1 MPTLAA
7 AEGLS
12 TTFQRGNRQPHQW
25 LATTFRELFKAYP
38 QVADPS
44 QFLRLNGSS
53 GVWTERETSL
63 AHSSG
68 TGRKRRQTAQT
79 VHNEA
84 MCLLA
89 LGWMHHPRWRL
100 VMTGN
105 RDEFH
110 ARPTAALAPWQD
122 ETSVIGGRDLR
133 SGGGWAGVGAGGRMA
148 VVTNVRDPLA
158 AQTGP
163 SRGALVADFL
173 RGRDPAAVHIDRLA
187 TVAGAYAPFNLL
199 LADGHSLEFL
209 GNHPAERQ
217 RLGPGV
223 HGMSNGALDAP
234 WPKTRRLM
242 AALEAWF
249 EAGDED
255 LTPLWAA
262 LADEHRPADSDLPD
276 TGIGLERERWLSP
289 AFIRGDDYGTRA
301 STVLLI
307 DAEGHGQIHERR
319 FGPQGV
325 ALGQSQVDF

>member
-1 MPTLAA
+1 
-7 AEGLS
+7 
-12 TTFQRGNRQPHQW
+12 
-25 LATTFRELFKAYP
+25 
-38 QVADPS
+38 
-44 QFLRLNGSS
+44 
-53 GVWTERETSL
+53 
-63 AHSSG
+63 
-68 TGRKRRQTAQT
+68 
-79 VHNEA
+79 

-110 ARPTAALAPWQD
+110 ARPTAALARWQD

-187 TVAGAYAPFNLL
+187 AVAGAYAPFNLL
-199 LADGHSLEFL
+199 LADSDSLEYL

-234 WPKTRRLM
+234 WPKTQRLM
-242 AALEAWF
+242 AALTAWL
-249 EAGDED
+249 EQDGVRSPSQSERD
-255 LTPLWAA
+255 LTPLWNA

-307 DAEGHGQIHERR
+307 DGNGHGQIHERR

-325 ALGQSQVDF
+325 FVAGSRIDF

>member
-1 MPTLAA
+1 
-7 AEGLS
+7 
-12 TTFQRGNRQPHQW
+12 
-25 LATTFRELFKAYP
+25 
-38 QVADPS
+38 
-44 QFLRLNGSS
+44 
-53 GVWTERETSL
+53 
-63 AHSSG
+63 
-68 TGRKRRQTAQT
+68 
-79 VHNEA
+79 

-89 LGWMHHPRWRL
+89 LGWLHHPRWRL

-122 ETSVIGGRDLR
+122 EPSIIGGRDLR
-133 SGGGWAGVGAGGRMA
+133 SGGGWAGVGGAGRMA

-158 AQTGP
+158 AQAGP

-173 RGRDPAAVHIDRLA
+173 RGRDPAAVHMDRLA
-187 TVAGAYAPFNLL
+187 GIAAAYAPFNLL
-199 LADGHSLEFL
+199 LADSDSLEYL

-217 RLGPGV
+217 TLGPGV

-242 AALEAWF
+242 DALDTWLQ
-249 EAGDED
+249 ED
-255 LTPLWAA
+255 GVGSLSQGERALTPLWAA
-262 LADEHRPADSDLPD
+262 LADEHRPADSELPD

-307 DAEGHGQIHERR
+307 DAAGHGQMHERR
-319 FGPQGV
+319 FGAQGV
-325 ALGQSQVDF
+325 FLGESNVAF

>member
-1 MPTLAA
+1 
-7 AEGLS
+7 
-12 TTFQRGNRQPHQW
+12 
-25 LATTFRELFKAYP
+25 
-38 QVADPS
+38 
-44 QFLRLNGSS
+44 
-53 GVWTERETSL
+53 
-63 AHSSG
+63 
-68 TGRKRRQTAQT
+68 
-79 VHNEA
+79 

-199 LADGHSLEFL
+199 LADSDSLEFL

-307 DAEGHGQIHERR
+307 DADGHGEIHERR
-319 FGPQGV
+319 FGPQG
-325 ALGQSQVDF
+325 AANGQSHVIF

>member
-1 MPTLAA
+1 
-7 AEGLS
+7 
-12 TTFQRGNRQPHQW
+12 
-25 LATTFRELFKAYP
+25 
-38 QVADPS
+38 
-44 QFLRLNGSS
+44 
-53 GVWTERETSL
+53 
-63 AHSSG
+63 
-68 TGRKRRQTAQT
+68 
-79 VHNEA
+79 

-89 LGWMHHPRWRL
+89 LGWLRHPRWRL
-100 VMTGN
+100 VMAGN

-110 ARPTAALAPWQD
+110 ARPTAALAPWKD

-133 SGGGWAGVGAGGRMA
+133 SGGGWAGVGAAGRMA

-173 RGRDPAAVHIDRLA
+173 RGRDPAGEHIERLA
-187 TVAGAYAPFNLL
+187 RVAAAYAPFNLL
-199 LADGHSLEFL
+199 LADGDSLEYL

-217 RLGPGV
+217 TLAAGV

-242 AALEAWF
+242 AALADWLQ
-249 EAGDED
+249 AGHDD
-255 LTPLWAA
+255 LAPLWAA
-262 LADEHRPADSDLPD
+262 LADEHRPLDSDLPD

-307 DAEGHGQIHERR
+307 DAHGQGEIQERR

-325 ALGQSQVDF
+325 FAGEDRVVF

>member
-1 MPTLAA
+1 M
-7 AEGLS
+7 
-12 TTFQRGNRQPHQW
+12 
-25 LATTFRELFKAYP
+25 
-38 QVADPS
+38 
-44 QFLRLNGSS
+44 
-53 GVWTERETSL
+53 WTERETSL

-68 TGRKRRQTAQT
+68 TGRKRHQTAQT

>member
-1 MPTLAA
+1 
-7 AEGLS
+7 
-12 TTFQRGNRQPHQW
+12 
-25 LATTFRELFKAYP
+25 
-38 QVADPS
+38 
-44 QFLRLNGSS
+44 
-53 GVWTERETSL
+53 
-63 AHSSG
+63 
-68 TGRKRRQTAQT
+68 
-79 VHNEA
+79 

-133 SGGGWAGVGAGGRMA
+133 SGGGWAGVGASGRMA

-199 LADGHSLEFL
+199 LADATAWV
-209 GNHPAERQ
+209 PRQ
-217 RLGPGV
+217 PSRRTADLGPGV

-242 AALEAWF
+242 AALEAWLQDVRS
-249 EAGDED
+249 AGE
-255 LTPLWAA
+255 
-262 LADEHRPADSDLPD
+262 
-276 TGIGLERERWLSP
+276 GI
-289 AFIRGDDYGTRA
+289 
-301 STVLLI
+301 
-307 DAEGHGQIHERR
+307 
-319 FGPQGV
+319 
-325 ALGQSQVDF
+325 

>member
-1 MPTLAA
+1 
-7 AEGLS
+7 
-12 TTFQRGNRQPHQW
+12 
-25 LATTFRELFKAYP
+25 
-38 QVADPS
+38 
-44 QFLRLNGSS
+44 
-53 GVWTERETSL
+53 
-63 AHSSG
+63 
-68 TGRKRRQTAQT
+68 
-79 VHNEA
+79 

-242 AALEAWF
+242 AALEAWL

-262 LADEHRPADSDLPD
+262 LADEHRPADGDLPD

-307 DAEGHGQIHERR
+307 DTEGHGQIHERR

>member
-1 MPTLAA
+1 M
-7 AEGLS
+7 
-12 TTFQRGNRQPHQW
+12 
-25 LATTFRELFKAYP
+25 
-38 QVADPS
+38 
-44 QFLRLNGSS
+44 
-53 GVWTERETSL
+53 WTERETSL

-199 LADGHSLEFL
+199 LADGDSLEYL

-307 DAEGHGQIHERR
+307 DADGHGEIHERR
-319 FGPQGV
+319 FGPQG
-325 ALGQSQVDF
+325 APSGQSHVIF

>member
-1 MPTLAA
+1 M
-7 AEGLS
+7 
-12 TTFQRGNRQPHQW
+12 
-25 LATTFRELFKAYP
+25 
-38 QVADPS
+38 
-44 QFLRLNGSS
+44 
-53 GVWTERETSL
+53 
-63 AHSSG
+63 
-68 TGRKRRQTAQT
+68 
-79 VHNEA
+79 HNEA

-133 SGGGWAGVGAGGRMA
+133 SGGGWAAVGAGGRMA

-199 LADGHSLEFL
+199 LADGDSLEYL

-217 RLGPGV
+217 ILGPGV

-242 AALEAWF
+242 DALSAWLQ
-249 EAGDED
+249 AGDED
-255 LTPLWAA
+255 LAPLWKA

-307 DAEGHGQIHERR
+307 DAGGHGEIHERR
-319 FGPQGV
+319 FGPQG
-325 ALGQSQVDF
+325 AANGQSHVIF

>member
-1 MPTLAA
+1 MI
-7 AEGLS
+7 
-12 TTFQRGNRQPHQW
+12 
-25 LATTFRELFKAYP
+25 
-38 QVADPS
+38 
-44 QFLRLNGSS
+44 
-53 GVWTERETSL
+53 
-63 AHSSG
+63 
-68 TGRKRRQTAQT
+68 
-79 VHNEA
+79 
-84 MCLLA
+84 
-89 LGWMHHPRWRL
+89 
-100 VMTGN
+100 GN

-158 AQTGP
+158 AQAGP

-173 RGRDPAAVHIDRLA
+173 RGRDPAAMHMDRLA
-187 TVAGAYAPFNLL
+187 GVAAAYAPFNLL
-199 LADGHSLEFL
+199 LADHDSVEFL

-217 RLGPGV
+217 TLGPGV

-242 AALEAWF
+242 DALSAWL
-249 EAGDED
+249 EQGEVGSLSQRARGLPPD
-255 LTPLWAA
+255 LTPLWDA
-262 LADEHRPADSDLPD
+262 LADEHRPADNDLPD

-319 FGPQGV
+319 FGPLGV
-325 ALGQSQVDF
+325 ALGQSRVDF

>member
-1 MPTLAA
+1 
-7 AEGLS
+7 
-12 TTFQRGNRQPHQW
+12 
-25 LATTFRELFKAYP
+25 
-38 QVADPS
+38 
-44 QFLRLNGSS
+44 
-53 GVWTERETSL
+53 
-63 AHSSG
+63 
-68 TGRKRRQTAQT
+68 
-79 VHNEA
+79 

-89 LGWMHHPRWRL
+89 LGWSHHPRWRL
-100 VMTGN
+100 VMIGN

-158 AQTGP
+158 AQAGP

-173 RGRDPAAVHIDRLA
+173 RGRDPASTHMDRLA
-187 TVAGAYAPFNLL
+187 GVASAYAPFNLL
-199 LADGHSLEFL
+199 LADGSGVEYL

-217 RLGPGV
+217 TLGPGV

-242 AALEAWF
+242 AALSAWLD
-249 EAGDED
+249 ADSDGLD
-255 LTPLWAA
+255 PLWQA
-262 LADEHRPADSDLPD
+262 LADEHRPLDGELPD

-307 DAEGHGQIHERR
+307 DAGGHGQIHERR

-325 ALGQSQVDF
+325 FSGQSQVSF

>member
-1 MPTLAA
+1 
-7 AEGLS
+7 
-12 TTFQRGNRQPHQW
+12 
-25 LATTFRELFKAYP
+25 
-38 QVADPS
+38 
-44 QFLRLNGSS
+44 
-53 GVWTERETSL
+53 
-63 AHSSG
+63 
-68 TGRKRRQTAQT
+68 
-79 VHNEA
+79 

-89 LGWMHHPRWRL
+89 LGWLHHPRWRL

-122 ETSVIGGRDLR
+122 EPSIIGGRDLR
-133 SGGGWAGVGAGGRMA
+133 SGGGWAGVGGAGRMA

-158 AQTGP
+158 AQAGP

-173 RGRDPAAVHIDRLA
+173 RGRDPAAVHMDRLA
-187 TVAGAYAPFNLL
+187 GIAAAYAPFNLL
-199 LADGHSLEFL
+199 LADSDSLEYL

-217 RLGPGV
+217 TLGPGV

-242 AALEAWF
+242 DALSAWLEAD
-249 EAGDED
+249 GD
-255 LTPLWAA
+255 LAPLWAA
-262 LADEHRPADSDLPD
+262 LADEHRPADSELPD

-307 DAEGHGQIHERR
+307 DAAGRGQMHERR
-319 FGPQGV
+319 FGAQGV
-325 ALGQSQVDF
+325 FLGESRVDF

>member
-1 MPTLAA
+1 M
-7 AEGLS
+7 
-12 TTFQRGNRQPHQW
+12 
-25 LATTFRELFKAYP
+25 
-38 QVADPS
+38 
-44 QFLRLNGSS
+44 
-53 GVWTERETSL
+53 WTERETSL

-173 RGRDPAAVHIDRLA
+173 RGREPAAVHIDRLA

-307 DAEGHGQIHERR
+307 DADGHGEIHERR
-319 FGPQGV
+319 FGPQG
-325 ALGQSQVDF
+325 APSGQSHVIF

>member
-1 MPTLAA
+1 
-7 AEGLS
+7 
-12 TTFQRGNRQPHQW
+12 
-25 LATTFRELFKAYP
+25 
-38 QVADPS
+38 
-44 QFLRLNGSS
+44 
-53 GVWTERETSL
+53 
-63 AHSSG
+63 
-68 TGRKRRQTAQT
+68 
-79 VHNEA
+79 

-133 SGGGWAGVGAGGRMA
+133 SGGGWAGVGASGRMA

-199 LADGHSLEFL
+199 LADSDSLEYL

-217 RLGPGV
+217 TLGPGV

-242 AALEAWF
+242 AALEAWLQKDGGRAPLPNGKIPF
-249 EAGDED
+249 AQRKGSDPGPDPTLECSGRR
-255 LTPLWAA
+255 TPPCRQRPARHR
-262 LADEHRPADSDLPD
+262 HRP
-276 TGIGLERERWLSP
+276 
-289 AFIRGDDYGTRA
+289 GTRA
-301 STVLLI
+301 L
-307 DAEGHGQIHERR
+307 AEPGLHPWR
-319 FGPQGV
+319 
-325 ALGQSQVDF
+325 

>member
-1 MPTLAA
+1 
-7 AEGLS
+7 
-12 TTFQRGNRQPHQW
+12 
-25 LATTFRELFKAYP
+25 
-38 QVADPS
+38 
-44 QFLRLNGSS
+44 
-53 GVWTERETSL
+53 
-63 AHSSG
+63 
-68 TGRKRRQTAQT
+68 
-79 VHNEA
+79 

-173 RGRDPAAVHIDRLA
+173 RGRDPAAVHSDRLA

-199 LADGHSLEFL
+199 LADGDSLEYL

-262 LADEHRPADSDLPD
+262 LADEHRPVDSDLPD

-307 DAEGHGQIHERR
+307 DADGHGEIHERR
-319 FGPQGV
+319 FGPQG
-325 ALGQSQVDF
+325 APSGQSHVIF